1 MGTSS
6 NKEQK
11 IEVHV
16 HLNVDKNVGKSQEY
30 TIPVNSKNPSTI
42 ININGS
48 NSVIATET
56 TETSQISQNTGNIRD
71 SQNNGNKGKIEN
83 IENNEINK
91 NNDEPAP
98 PMSQSSSLQFSN
110 NNINNNNQLDNN
122 ADGDGGKEKGKK
134 FINDGN
140 TTKGNIDIN
149 RGGNRRVG
157 EGYET
162 YGKPTGGN
170 IDINRG
176 GNRRVGEGYETYG
189 KPTGGNIDVNRGGNR
204 RVGEGYETYG
214 KPTGGNIDI
223 NRGGNRRVG
232 EENETYGKP
241 TKGNIDINRGGNRRV
256 GEGYETPKET
266 PYPDTT
272 KIGFEDN
279 KDLGNSQSNDLELSR
294 AYYVAEK
301 NTSKNLE
308 DKKEMIDEKVKQGLF
323 PLFMNLNENKPQFM
337 WVKNT
342 ETIKDALEIYKSLIG
357 LTNDNKEY
365 SLYNTKTNEEIRQ
378 NIPIKDLG
386 LNYFAIISNKP
397 NNE

>member
-11 IEVHV
+11 IEVHL
-16 HLNVDKNVGKSQEY
+16 HLNVDKNGGKSQEY
-30 TIPVNSKNPSTI
+30 TIPVNSNNPSTI

-48 NSVIATET
+48 NSVVASET

-71 SQNNGNKGKIEN
+71 SQNNGNKGEIEN
-83 IENNEINK
+83 IQNIQ
-91 NNDEPAP
+91 NNDDAAAA
-98 PMSQSSSLQFSN
+98 PMSLSSSQQIPNNSINTNSQFD
-110 NNINNNNQLDNN
+110 IN
-122 ADGDGGKEKGKK
+122 AGGDGGIKGGKK
-134 FINDGN
+134 FANDGITNIGNIDINRGGN
-140 TTKGNIDIN
+140 TRVREENETYGKPTKGNIDIN

-162 YGKPTGGN
+162 YGKPTKGN

-189 KPTGGNIDVNRGGNR
+189 KPT
-204 RVGEGYETYG
+204 
-214 KPTGGNIDI
+214 KGNIDI

-232 EENETYGKP
+232 EGYETYGKP

-272 KIGFEDN
+272 KIGYADN
-279 KDLGNSQSNDLELSR
+279 KDLGNSQSDNLGLSR
-294 AYYVAEK
+294 AIYVAEN

-323 PLFMNLNENKPQFM
+323 PLFMELNENKPQFM

-365 SLYNTKTNEEIRQ
+365 SLYNTKNNEEIRQ

-386 LNYFAIISNKP
+386 LIYFAIISNKP
-397 NNE
+397 NNK